1 MRAYLFTS
9 LLVGTVA
16 WSAPTATATNGLH
29 SIISAQTEPFGRLTY
44 SWGFSVYWGE
54 RDEIIDGLTPQQQD
68 SAYAAGKSILADI
81 FLGAGFSFTE
91 YLSLNTDIRLLGDVM
106 RTRGLPDG
114 SGGVSIGPSD
124 TRMGLKFN
132 IAKLIR
138 SGAPQFLPFVDFA
151 LYPMVSFSSAQERT
165 PVSNVYASD
174 TIFGEACRFNRGGLL
189 RYFGADGFTYG
200 GKVLLTAS
208 LPMKPEVNLHLNG
221 GYIVYPDSKCNKYSY
236 GGGVEFLYQG
246 FTPFI
251 EVYTEGRA
259 ESDLNDGGTYL
270 TPGLKFATGSAFWST
285 LLVEIRLAGKDSLH
299 LDEVHHIE
307 KGFGSTPPW
316 RVQLVFSQ
324 GLDFVKPPIKKGI
337 IAGKVIDAKT
347 GVGIPAK
354 ITFGDFGEVVSTTS
368 DGAYEIELPTGKS
381 KAYAVPLKEGYES
394 SSVITVAVKADQKQ
408 IVGFKLEPKEKP
420 ISILAG
426 TIREKNT
433 GKPCI
438 AVISFPETDLPE
450 TRSDETGAYKVELIP
465 GTYIVKV
472 EKTGYATTSK
482 AVVCKPN
489 ETSILDFELVRK
501 FQTGM
506 LVGKVVDASTN
517 YGLKAELSFPGTEQ
531 EAIQT
536 DEETGTFR
544 VELPPGTYTV
554 KIKAEGYVAEGVV
567 VTLNAKETVEREF
580 KLFKKGERI
589 VLHGINFATNSAKI
603 KPASYPA
610 LDESA
615 ALLKEHPTIRVEIAG
630 HTDAVGS
637 EVYNLKLSKQRAEAV
652 RNYLVLHG
660 IETDRLI
667 ARGYGENQPIAS
679 NETKEGRAKNRRI
692 EFRILE
698 E

>member
-1 MRAYLFTS
+1 MRVYLFTS

-44 SWGFSVYWGE
+44 SWGFSGYWGK
-54 RDEIIDGLTPQQQD
+54 RDEIIDELVPQD
-68 SAYAAGKSILADI
+68 TGCAAGTSVLGDL
-81 FLGAGFSFTE
+81 FLGVGFSFTE
-91 YLSLNTDIRLLGDVM
+91 YLSLNSDIRLLGDM
-106 RTRGLPDG
+106 MGTRGTPT
-114 SGGVSIGPSD
+114 GVGCVSFGLSD

-132 IAKLIR
+132 ASRLIR
-138 SGAPQFLPFVDFA
+138 TTSPQFLPFVDFA
-151 LYPMVSFSSAQERT
+151 LYPMVSFPTAQARE
-165 PVSNVYASD
+165 PVSTVYASD
-174 TIFGEACRFNRGGLL
+174 TILGKACRLNRGGLL

-221 GYIVYPDSKCNKYSY
+221 GYMVYPDSKCNKYSY

-251 EVYTEGRA
+251 ELYTEGRA

-270 TPGLKFATGSAFWST
+270 TPGLKFASGNNFWTT
-285 LLVEIRLAGKDSLH
+285 LLVEFRLSGTDALYLNENYD
-299 LDEVHHIE
+299 IE

-316 RVQLVFSQ
+316 RIQLVFSQ

-337 IAGKVIDAKT
+337 IAGKVIDTST
-347 GVGIPAK
+347 GAGVAAQ
-354 ITFGDFGEVVSTTS
+354 ITFAGFDMVVSTAS
-368 DGAYEIELPTGKS
+368 DGKYEIELPVGKT
-381 KAYAVPLKEGYES
+381 KAYAAPIEKGYAS
-394 SSVITVAVKADQKQ
+394 SSVITVTVEEGQKR
-408 IVGFKLEPKEKP
+408 IVNFKLEPKEKP

-426 TIREKNT
+426 AIREKNT

-472 EKTGYATTSK
+472 EKTGYNTVSG

-489 ETSILDFELVRK
+489 ETSILDFELVQK
-501 FQTGM
+501 FQTAV

-517 YGLKAELSFPGTEQ
+517 YGLEAEISFPGIER
-531 EAIQT
+531 EPIRT
-536 DEETGTFR
+536 DAETGTYQ
-544 VELPPGTYTV
+544 VELPPGTHTV
-554 KIKAEGYVAEGVV
+554 KIKAEGYVAEGAI
-567 VTLNAKETVEREF
+567 VTLNARQTVEREF
-580 KLFKKGERI
+580 KLFKKGKRI

-652 RNYLVLHG
+652 RDYLVLHG
-660 IETDRLI
+660 IEAGRLI
-667 ARGYGENQPIAS
+667 ARGYGENQPVAS
-679 NETKEGRAKNRRI
+679 NETKAGRAQNRRI

-698 E
+698 K